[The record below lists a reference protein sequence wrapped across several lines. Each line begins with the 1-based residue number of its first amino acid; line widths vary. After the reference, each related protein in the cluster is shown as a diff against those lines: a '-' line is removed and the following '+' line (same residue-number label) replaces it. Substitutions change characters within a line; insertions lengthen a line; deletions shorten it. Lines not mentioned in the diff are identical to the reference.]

1 MGKKFKKLVAM
12 ALSFAILATFCM
24 VPLTTSAEQ
33 APLKFGEDGKF
44 KIVVFSD
51 VQDQYPVHQRVLN
64 IMRQAIERE
73 NPDLVVFTGDMTEI
87 NTKDVEVDY
96 RKTVEQI
103 LAPVVE
109 AGVPYSIVFGNHD
122 PQSYYD
128 GQVTS
133 KDAMLTVWQSIG
145 DCRTTDPAP
154 ELTGTGTCKIPVY
167 ASNGNSVA
175 FNLWMVDSGS
185 YQNPL
190 DTKSGYD
197 NPHADQ
203 LQWMAANND
212 DVNSIVFQHIPMPE
226 TYNLFV
232 EDENGQ
238 GSYGGKK
245 YALELK
251 EGVVGKATEFPSTI
265 YADDSAGEFAT
276 LKEMGNVLG
285 VFSGHDHLNDFSG
298 TYDGI
303 GITSIP
309 GMSYFNYGDEAIR
322 GYGVIELDESDL
334 SKYDYQT
341 VKFSTLDAE
350 AGTAPETVYDE
361 YDEITYADLKEN
373 GNALGSE
380 YTISGGHTF
389 TYDATSETKSAIL
402 KFRWTAGTKPGF
414 QFSFDV
420 GDNGNIAHP
429 FGVWIK
435 RADQVAPN
443 GAWHLK
449 PNKSDLEVKIASAI
463 KQGDTFDIELGR
475 LKVLEGD
482 PKIVGQYYV
491 YLKVNGELIQE
502 GYSNTAEDGGYSSG
516 DKYDCMVSNQIR
528 FGGWGNGGDDKIS
541 ETPVPVTYDDYDEV
555 TYYDMKA
562 DGNALTGTEYPIN
575 SKTFTYDKTSDSGS
589 VVIKYRWKAAN
600 AGSSF
605 QLGLDT
611 VDKFA
616 YMFGVQLYTPSTEYP
631 NGRIWLRPGYGP
643 SVELSEP
650 LVSGQD
656 YDLELGRLK
665 VTSGPNAGKYYLY
678 FKLGDVAFAEDYIDA
693 NVVDGNGNYTSNP
706 GGMTCTISNSF
717 YHTFWGNGGGNKLS
731 ASPYVEVYEDY
742 DEVTFDDL
750 FIGDISMAGQTMTS
764 NQKYTYKATSSSY
777 SVKLN
782 YRWIPGGDQP
792 KFTSWFDTSSQYP
805 FCFAVKTPNQSD
817 FGAVAGPNGAWHLVP
832 SNAALIVQMDQPIVA
847 GQPYDIEIGRLKV
860 LNGANKG
867 KYYVYFNV
875 NGETI
880 QSYYYDGVDAD
891 GKYNDGAIALSNTV
905 RINIPAGNSVTAIP
919 VPETYDEYDEIGF
932 NDLFID
938 GTSMDGQ
945 VKDDGNHTYTYDATS
960 DSYSSKIKFRWIPSS
975 AEPGFTAYLDD
986 WKFPFCFC
994 AKYPNRSDF
1003 GAAAGANGAWHLVP
1017 SNGDLIVQMDEPVVA
1032 GDPYDIEIGRL
1043 KVLTGSKKD
1052 KYYVYVKVN
1061 DELIQSYYY
1070 DGVVDGVYDG
1080 VALSN
1085 KIIIA
1090 SAAGNAFCDVSTVIE
1105 EEDPN
1110 PDAPYYDYDEI
1121 TYYDLIADGK
1131 ALSDNEYPINTK
1143 AFTYNKTSET
1153 GSAIVKFRWKAAN
1166 AGSEFQLGFDTNNAF
1181 AYMFGVQLYKTTA
1194 DANYPNGFVWL
1205 RPGYGPKVEL
1215 PEPLVNGENY
1225 DIEFA
1230 RLKVKNGDNAGK
1242 YYMYFKINGE
1252 LLVEDYVDADV
1263 VDKNGNYKSN
1273 PGNKDCTISNNIYL
1287 TFWGNG
1293 GGNKIAATPV
1303 PESYEAY
1310 DEIGYNDLFVGDISM
1325 SGQTM
1330 TSNQNYTYNATSPSY
1345 SVIFKYRWIPGGNEM
1360 KFTTFLD
1367 DWVYPFC
1374 FAAKTPNQ
1382 SGFGATAGPNGS
1394 WHLVPSKDSY
1404 IVDMSEP
1411 VVAGKPYDIEIAR
1424 LKVATGVNAGKYYVY
1439 AKVNGEMI
1447 QSYYYDGV
1455 VGGVY
1460 NGTALSN
1467 KIIIAIPEGNG
1478 VTAIPFAEEYEAYDE
1493 IGMEDLKDTDGN
1505 ALGSQLGMSGA
1516 TALTYDKT
1524 SPTGSVIFKYRWKIG
1539 TVPKFQMSFEK
1550 TSDTAMAYM
1559 FGAWLSAPGEEAD
1572 YPNGRMWLRPGMGPQ
1587 VNMEDVLVAGT
1598 THNVEFARLK
1608 VKNGPNKG
1616 KYYVYIKIDDILVA
1630 DDYVAA
1636 DIVDANGNYTSNPDS
1651 TSLTISNEIFFA
1663 FWGSEG
1669 NSILAYRELGSNVHD
1684 GTRGDFDGDGV
1695 INGTDLTILRKIL
1708 LGALDTSEMPEGIAD
1723 FNNDGSVDVR
1733 DLVSMKKYLAPVNS
1747 YEKDGAL
1754 VLGMQEHLNEDYTK
1768 TAEYIADA
1776 SATLGATAYRLSTP
1790 IHTLY
1795 YANKDNSVTVKEDA
1809 MNEFKGMVAAL
1820 KAKGIN
1826 EILYVTDSFILPY
1839 GYANSMV
1846 NHNITVPDPNTDPDN
1861 YVAWLTVNVA
1871 AFTEL
1876 AKEVPEIK
1884 FFEPFNEINTKGT
1897 RFEKYGCPWEAT
1909 EEQRAAH
1916 KFTVKEKAAIMADLC
1931 WYLSDAVKSVDPANQ
1946 VTTPSIVVGSNSVI
1960 ENDFIDEFYK
1970 AIESGLYPTN
1980 KTLGDI
1986 KVDNYFTIVNL
1997 HAYPDYTEDDALL
2010 WDNFESNAANEI
2022 NEWAGHINTA
2032 YATVKSHNDGGSR
2045 VWITETGMSTYHS
2058 DGAVRNEDN
2067 VARLIELALEKLDNE
2082 LTFIDTAIF
2091 YKIADISTDRGA
2103 SPSETY
2109 FGLFRSGDDLDDP
2122 YAAKPSAKAIYKF
2135 FHNGSTDYSALE
2147 ALVDKYAE

>member
-24 VPLTTSAEQ
+24 VPITASAEQ

-96 RKTVEQI
+96 RRTVEQI

-122 PQSYYD
+122 PQSYYA

-133 KDAMLTVWQSIG
+133 KDAMLAVWQSIG

-154 ELTGTGTCKIPVY
+154 ELSGTGTCKIPIY
-167 ASNGNSVA
+167 ASNGNDVA

-185 YQNPL
+185 YINPL
-190 DTKSGYD
+190 DTTSGYD

-203 LQWMAANND
+203 LDWIVANND
-212 DVNSIVFQHIPMPE
+212 EGVNSIAFQHIPMPE
-226 TYNLFV
+226 TWNLYV
-232 EDENGQ
+232 EDENGS
-238 GSYGGKK
+238 GSYNNKK
-245 YALELK
+245 YALQLID
-251 EGVVGKATEFPSTI
+251 GVSGMATEFPSST
-265 YADDSAGEFAT
+265 YVSNNAGEYQT
-276 LKEMGNVLG
+276 LKDMGGVLA
-285 VFSGHDHLNDFSG
+285 VVSGHDHLNDFSG
-298 TYDGI
+298 KFEEDGI
-303 GITSIP
+303 EITSVP

-389 TYDATSETKSAIL
+389 TYDATSPSKSAIL

-414 QFSFDV
+414 QFSFDI
-420 GDNGNIAHP
+420 GENGNIAHP

-435 RADQVAPN
+435 RADQTAPY
-443 GAWHLK
+443 GSWHLK
-449 PNKSDLEVKIASAI
+449 PNKSDLEVKMDTAV

-516 DKYDCMVSNQIR
+516 NKYDCMVSNEIR

-541 ETPVPVTYDDYDEV
+541 ETIVPVTYDKYDEV
-555 TYYDMKA
+555 TYYDLKLN
-562 DGNALTGTEYPIN
+562 GNPLGAEHTLSGGI
-575 SKTFTYDKTSDSGS
+575 SFTYDATSPSYS
-589 VVIKYRWKAAN
+589 AVFKYRFI
-600 AGSSF
+600 AGSKAGVQFSF
-605 QLGLDT
+605 DEGDNGNI
-611 VDKFA
+611 A
-616 YMFGVQLYTPSTEYP
+616 NPFGVWIKRTDQVAP
-631 NGRIWLRPGYGP
+631 NGAWHLKPNDP
-643 SVELSEP
+643 NLQVEMSEP
-650 LVSGQD
+650 LVNGEA
-656 YDLELGRLK
+656 YDIELGRLK
-665 VTSGPNAGKYYLY
+665 VLSGENAGQYYLY
-678 FKLGDVAFAEDYIDA
+678 LKVNGELIQETYSS
-693 NVVDGNGNYTSNP
+693 VDENGYYTSGNK
-706 GGMTCTISNSF
+706 TDCKISNVIRF
-717 YHTFWGNGGGNKLS
+717 GCWGNGAEDKMT
-731 ASPYVEVYEDY
+731 ASPYVEKYEEY

-750 FIGDISMAGQTMTS
+750 YIGDISMAGQTMTS

-792 KFTSWFDTSSQYP
+792 KFTAWFDTSSQYP

-832 SNAALIVQMDQPIVA
+832 SNNDLIVQMDQPIVA

-880 QSYYYDGVDAD
+880 QSYYYDGVNAD

-905 RINIPAGNSVTAIP
+905 RINIPDGNSVTAIP

-932 NDLFID
+932 NDLYLNGTSVDGQIID
-938 GTSMDGQ
+938 GGDR
-945 VKDDGNHTYTYDATS
+945 KYTYDATS
-960 DSYSSKIKFRWIPSS
+960 SSYSMVLKYRWIPGG
-975 AEPGFTAYLDD
+975 ETLGFTSYLDD
-986 WKFPFCFC
+986 WVFPFCFC
-994 AKYPNRSDF
+994 AKYPGRDDF
-1003 GAAAGANGAWHLVP
+1003 GATAGANGAWHLVP
-1017 SNGDLIVQMDEPVVA
+1017 SNGDLIVQMDEPVIA
-1032 GDPYDIEIGRL
+1032 GEPYDIEMGRL
-1043 KVLTGSKKD
+1043 KVLTGSNKG
-1052 KYYVYVKVN
+1052 KYLVYVKVN

-1070 DGVVDGVYDG
+1070 DGVVDGVYG
-1080 VALSN
+1080 NGTALSN

-1090 SAAGNAFCDVSTVIE
+1090 SAAGNKFCDVSTVIE
-1105 EEDPN
+1105 EDPE
-1110 PDAPYYDYDEI
+1110 PESPYYAYDEI
-1121 TYYDLIADGK
+1121 TFNDLYLDGVSMAGEYRADG
-1131 ALSDNEYPINTK
+1131 NHTY
-1143 AFTYNKTSET
+1143 TYNATSDT
-1153 GSAIVKFRWKAAN
+1153 YSMVFKYRWT
-1166 AGSEFQLGFDTNNAF
+1166 AGSVEPGFT
-1181 AYMFGVQLYKTTA
+1181 LYLDDWVFPFCFCAK
-1194 DANYPNGFVWL
+1194 YPNRSDFGAAA
-1205 RPGYGPKVEL
+1205 
-1215 PEPLVNGENY
+1215 GENGAWHLVPSNNSNIVQMTKPASAGDTY
-1225 DIEFA
+1225 DIEIG
-1230 RLKVKNGDNAGK
+1230 RLKVKTGENAGK
-1242 YYMYFKINGE
+1242 YYVYAKVDGE
-1252 LLVEDYVDADV
+1252 LIKDYYYDGVADGV
-1263 VDKNGNYKSN
+1263 YGNGTALSN
-1273 PGNKDCTISNNIYL
+1273 KIIIASTAGNKFS
-1287 TFWGNG
+1287 
-1293 GGNKIAATPV
+1293 ATPV
-1303 PESYEAY
+1303 PEVYEAY

-1325 SGQTM
+1325 NGQTM

-1345 SVIFKYRWIPGGNEM
+1345 SVIFKYRWIPGGDEM

-1382 SGFGATAGPNGS
+1382 AGFGATAGPNGS
-1394 WHLVPSKDSY
+1394 WHLVPSNDSY

-1411 VVAGKPYDIEIAR
+1411 VVAGQAYDIEIAR
-1424 LKVATGVNAGKYYVY
+1424 LKVASGVNAGKYYVY
-1439 AKVNGEMI
+1439 AKVNGELI

-1455 VGGVY
+1455 VDGVY
-1460 NGTALSN
+1460 GNGTALSN
-1467 KIIIAIPEGNG
+1467 KIIIAIPSGNS
-1478 VTAIPFAEEYEAYDE
+1478 VTAIPFVEEYEDYDE
-1493 IGMEDLKDTDGN
+1493 IGYDDLIDANGN
-1505 ALGSQLGMSGA
+1505 ALGNQTSLSGA
-1516 TALTYDKT
+1516 TIFTYDKT
-1524 SPTGSVIFKYRWKIG
+1524 SASGSVIFKYRWKIG

-1550 TSDTAMAYM
+1550 ASSDAMAYM

-1587 VNMEDVLVAGT
+1587 VNLEEALVAGT
-1598 THNVEFARLK
+1598 SHNVEFARLK
-1608 VKNGPNKG
+1608 VKNGSNKG
-1616 KYYVYIKIDDILVA
+1616 KYYVYIKIDDVLIA
-1630 DDYVAA
+1630 SDYVAA
-1636 DIVDANGNYTSNPDS
+1636 DVVDANGNYTTAPGDA
-1651 TSLTISNEIFFA
+1651 SLTLSNEIFFA

-1669 NSILAYRELGSNVHD
+1669 NSILAYREVGSNEHD
-1684 GTRGDFDGDGV
+1684 GTRGDFDGDGI
-1695 INGTDLTILRKIL
+1695 INATDITVLRKIL
-1708 LGALDTSEMPEGIAD
+1708 LGTQDTTDMPEGIAD
-1723 FNNDGSVDVR
+1723 FNNDGAVNLK
-1733 DLVSMKKYLAPVNS
+1733 DLVAMKKHLAPVNS

-1754 VLGMQEHLNEDYTK
+1754 VLGMQEHLGEDSTK

-1776 SATLGATAYRLSTP
+1776 SATLGATSYRLSTP
-1790 IHTLY
+1790 IHNLY
-1795 YANKDNSVTVKEDA
+1795 YATSNNGVAVKEDN
-1809 MNEFKGMVAAL
+1809 MNEFKAMVAAL

-1839 GYANSMV
+1839 DYADPAN
-1846 NHNITVPDPNTDPDN
+1846 NHNITVPDPQTDPDN
-1861 YVAWLTVNVA
+1861 YVAWLTLNAA
-1871 AFTEL
+1871 AFKAL
-1876 AKEVPEIK
+1876 AQEVPEIK
-1884 FFEPFNEINTKGT
+1884 FFEPFNEINTTGT
-1897 RFEKYGCPWEAT
+1897 RFERYGCPWEAT
-1909 EEQRAAH
+1909 EEQKAAH

-1946 VTTPSIVVGSNSVI
+1946 VTSPSIVVGSNSVI

-1970 AIESGLYPTN
+1970 AIESGNYPTN
-1980 KTLGDI
+1980 KALGDI

-2010 WDNFESNAANEI
+2010 WDNFESNAAEEI
-2022 NEWAGHINTA
+2022 NEWAGYINTA
-2032 YATVKSHNDGGSR
+2032 YATVKAHNDGGSR

-2058 DGAVRNEDN
+2058 DGEPRDEDN
-2067 VARLIELALEKLDNE
+2067 VARLIELALEKLDTE

-2122 YAAKPSAKAIYKF
+2122 YVAKPSAKAVYSF
-2135 FHNGSTDYSALE
+2135 FHNGSEDYAALD
-2147 ALVDKYAE
+2147 ALVGRYAE

>member
-1 MGKKFKKLVAM
+1 MGKKFKKLMAM

-24 VPLTTSAEQ
+24 VPMTAGAEQ
-33 APLKFGEDGKF
+33 APLKFGGDGKF

-122 PQSYYD
+122 PQSYYA

-133 KDAMLTVWQSIG
+133 KDAMLAVWQSIG

-154 ELTGTGTCKIPVY
+154 EISGTGTCKIPIY
-167 ASNGNSVA
+167 ASNGNDVA

-190 DTKSGYD
+190 DTTSGYD

-203 LQWMAANND
+203 LEWMAANND
-212 DVNSIVFQHIPMPE
+212 EDVNSIVFQHIPMPE

-232 EDENGQ
+232 EDENGE

-389 TYDATSETKSAIL
+389 TYDATSPSKSAIL

-449 PNKSDLEVKIASAI
+449 PNKSDLEVKMDTAV

-541 ETPVPVTYDDYDEV
+541 ETIVPVTYDEYDEV
-555 TYYDMKA
+555 TYYDLKLN
-562 DGNALTGTEYPIN
+562 GNLLGAEHTLSGGI
-575 SKTFTYDKTSDSGS
+575 TFTYDATSPSYS
-589 VVIKYRWKAAN
+589 AVFKYRFI
-600 AGSSF
+600 AGSKAGVQFSF
-605 QLGLDT
+605 DEGDNGNI
-611 VDKFA
+611 A
-616 YMFGVQLYTPSTEYP
+616 NPFGVWIKRTDQVAP
-631 NGRIWLRPGYGP
+631 NGAWHLKPND
-643 SVELSEP
+643 SNLQVAMSEP
-650 LVSGQD
+650 LVKGEA
-656 YDLELGRLK
+656 YDIELGRLK
-665 VTSGPNAGKYYLY
+665 VLSGKNVGQYYLY
-678 FKLGDVAFAEDYIDA
+678 LKVNGELIQETYSS
-693 NVVDGNGNYTSNP
+693 VDENGYYTSGNK
-706 GGMTCTISNSF
+706 TDCQLSNKIRF
-717 YHTFWGNGGGNKLS
+717 GCWGNGAEDKMT
-731 ASPYVEVYEDY
+731 ASPYVEKYEEY

-792 KFTSWFDTSSQYP
+792 KFTAWFDTSSQYP

-832 SNAALIVQMDQPIVA
+832 SNADLIVQMDQPIVA

-875 NGETI
+875 NGEII

-1032 GDPYDIEIGRL
+1032 GEPYDIEIGRL
-1043 KVLTGSKKD
+1043 KVLTGSNKD

-1070 DGVVDGVYDG
+1070 DGVVDGIYDG

-1090 SAAGNAFCDVSTVIE
+1090 SDAGNAFCDVSTVIE
-1105 EEDPN
+1105 EDDPN
-1110 PDAPYYDYDEI
+1110 PDALYYAYDEI
-1121 TYYDLIADGK
+1121 EYGDLKDANGNALGNEKVLSGGTTLTYD
-1131 ALSDNEYPINTK
+1131 S
-1143 AFTYNKTSET
+1143 TSAT
-1153 GSAIVKFRWKAAN
+1153 GSVLFKYRWTVGSVPKVQMSFEKASDTSMTYRFGAWLDVAADEYTN
-1166 AGSEFQLGFDTNNAF
+1166 GSLWVG
-1181 AYMFGVQLYKTTA
+1181 
-1194 DANYPNGFVWL
+1194 PS
-1205 RPGYGPKVEL
+1205 YGPKVNM
-1215 PEPLVNGENY
+1215 PNALVAGGTY
-1225 DIEFA
+1225 DVEFA
-1230 RLKVKNGDNAGK
+1230 RLKVKNGENAGK
-1242 YYMYFKINGE
+1242 YHVYYKLDGVLIAE
-1252 LLVEDYVDADV
+1252 YYVDADI
-1263 VDKNGNYKSN
+1263 VDENGNYTSGPDKNITLNVKS
-1273 PGNKDCTISNNIYL
+1273 GEI
-1287 TFWGNG
+1287 FFAHWGSE
-1293 GGNKIAATPV
+1293 GNKISATPV
-1303 PESYEAY
+1303 PETYEAY
-1310 DEIGYNDLFVGDISM
+1310 DEIGFDNLFVGDISM
-1325 SGQTM
+1325 AGQTM
-1330 TSNQNYTYNATSPSY
+1330 TSKQDYTYNATSPSY
-1345 SVIFKYRWIPGGNEM
+1345 SVIFKYRWIPGGDEM
-1360 KFTTFLD
+1360 KFSTYFD
-1367 DWVYPFC
+1367 DWKYPFC
-1374 FAAKTPNQ
+1374 FASKTPNQ
-1382 SGFGATAGPNGS
+1382 TGFGAIAGPNGS
-1394 WHLVPSKDSY
+1394 WHLVPSNDSM
-1404 IVDMSEP
+1404 IVHMSEP
-1411 VVAGKPYDIEIAR
+1411 VVAGKAYDIEIAR
-1424 LKVATGVNAGKYYVY
+1424 LKVANGVNAGKYYVY

-1455 VGGVY
+1455 VDGVY

-1467 KIIIAIPEGNG
+1467 NIIIDMPAGNS
-1478 VTAIPFAEEYEAYDE
+1478 VTATPYVQEYEAYDE

-1516 TALTYDKT
+1516 TTLTYDKT

-1559 FGAWLSAPGEEAD
+1559 FGAWLSAPGEEAN

-1669 NSILAYRELGSNVHD
+1669 NSILAYRELGSNEHD

-1708 LGALDTSEMPEGIAD
+1708 LNSQDTSEMPEGIAD

-1884 FFEPFNEINTKGT
+1884 FFEPFNEINIKGT

-1909 EEQRAAH
+1909 EEQKAAH

-2022 NEWAGHINTA
+2022 NEWAGYINTA

-2147 ALVDKYAE
+2147 ALVDRYAE